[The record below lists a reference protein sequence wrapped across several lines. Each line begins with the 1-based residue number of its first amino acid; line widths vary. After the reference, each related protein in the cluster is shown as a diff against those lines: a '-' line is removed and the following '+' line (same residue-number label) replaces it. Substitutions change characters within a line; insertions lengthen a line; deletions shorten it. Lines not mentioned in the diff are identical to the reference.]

1 MDAASVAM
9 IEAALNMTDGN
20 QVAAARLLGIN
31 RSTLRK
37 KLAGKDL

>member
-1 MDAASVAM
+1 MIDAA
-9 IEAALNMTDGN
+9 LKLTGGN

-37 KLAGKDL
+37 KLAERDQQ